1 MICYLDSSALVKV
14 FLKEPGGSEI
24 QLLMDEAH
32 TTGTVAISRAEVVA
46 ALRKAERLGITPS
59 EEAKSARH
67 RFSIEWPLYFRLP
80 VSELLIDRACDLA
93 WTYGL
98 RGYDSIQLAAATT
111 WQATLDTTVVM
122 ATFDVRLWEAA
133 SRAGLEPYPSDLPR
147 LIESWRR

>member
-14 FLKEPGGSEI
+14 FLKEPGGTEI
-24 QLLMDEAH
+24 QQLMDEAH
-32 TTGTVAISRAEVVA
+32 TIGTAAISRAEVVA

-59 EEAKSARH
+59 DEAISARH
-67 RFSIEWPLYFRLP
+67 RFRVDWPLYFRLP

-98 RGYDSIQLAAATT
+98 RGYDSVQLAAAVT
-111 WQATLDTTVVM
+111 WQATLDTSVIM

-133 SRAGLEPYPSDLPR
+133 SRAGLEPYPPDLSG
-147 LIESWRR
+147 LIEAWRR